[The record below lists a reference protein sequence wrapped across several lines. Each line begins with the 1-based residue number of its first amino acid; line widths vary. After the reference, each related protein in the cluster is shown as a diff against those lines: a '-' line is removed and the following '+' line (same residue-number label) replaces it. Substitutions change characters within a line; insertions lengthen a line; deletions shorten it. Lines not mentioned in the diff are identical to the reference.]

1 MILYC
6 ENLIEKNVFYC
17 FMMLYFVLLHLEIF
31 QIFLMNQK
39 IIIFSAPS
47 GSGKTTILKELIQSD
62 LPLAFSIS
70 ATSRKQRSDE
80 INGKDYY
87 FLTPEQFKQEI
98 VKDAFL
104 EWQEVYEN
112 QFYGTLKSEITRLF
126 SLNKNVVFDVD
137 VLGGLN
143 IKRYYGEQ
151 ALAMFIMP
159 PSLDVLR
166 QRLIT
171 RGTETQESLEKR
183 LRKAEYE
190 ISFAKEFDVV
200 LINDKLKQSIDSSYQ
215 IISDFLKR

>member
-1 MILYC
+1 M
-6 ENLIEKNVFYC
+6 
-17 FMMLYFVLLHLEIF
+17 
-31 QIFLMNQK
+31 
-39 IIIFSAPS
+39 
-47 GSGKTTILKELIQSD
+47 
-62 LPLAFSIS
+62 
-70 ATSRKQRSDE
+70 
-80 INGKDYY
+80 
-87 FLTPEQFKQEI
+87 TPEQFKQEI

-183 LRKAEYE
+183 LQKAEYE

-215 IISDFLKR
+215 IISDFFKR

>member
-1 MILYC
+1 MY
-6 ENLIEKNVFYC
+6 
-17 FMMLYFVLLHLEIF
+17 
-31 QIFLMNQK
+31 QK

-62 LPLAFSIS
+62 LQLAFSIS
-70 ATSRKQRSDE
+70 ATSRKQRTDE
-80 INGKDYY
+80 TNGKDYY
-87 FLTPEQFKQEI
+87 FLLPQQFKDKIEQG
-98 VKDAFL
+98 AFL

-112 QFYGTLKSEITRLF
+112 QFYGTLKSEISRLF
-126 SLNKNVVFDVD
+126 KLNKNVVFDVD

-171 RGTETQESLEKR
+171 RGTETLESLEKR
-183 LRKAEYE
+183 LKKAEYE
-190 ISFAKEFDVV
+190 ISFAKQFDVV